1 VACGGGSLPPHPR
14 GPMKRLLRSPRI
26 QTALAR
32 TVGLYLRAVFATT
45 RWRVDG
51 AAHLDAAGQRFI
63 AAFWHERLPLMPA
76 LLDHWRLSHGD
87 ASLHVLV
94 SQSRDGR
101 LIAAAVAGWRLGM
114 VHASR
119 SRGGA
124 SGLRALL
131 RLLADG
137 TPVAITPDGPRG
149 PRRQAAP
156 GVAQLAALGGVPV
169 LPCAARTSRGLV
181 LGSWDRMIL
190 PLPFARGVLVVGA
203 PIAVARDAAVATLPT
218 IEAAL
223 TAACDRAD
231 ALAGA

>member
-1 VACGGGSLPPHPR
+1 L
-14 GPMKRLLRSPRI
+14 KKLLRRDWAR
-26 QTALAR
+26 TLLARALAF
-32 TVGLYLRAVFATT
+32 YLRAVFATT
-45 RWRVDG
+45 RWSIDG
-51 AAHLDAAGQRFI
+51 TAHLEAAGTGFV
-63 AAFWHERLPLMPA
+63 AAFWHERLALMPA
-76 LLDHWRLSHGD
+76 LLDLWRERTPD
-87 ASLHVLV
+87 APLHVLV

-101 LIAAAVAGWRLGM
+101 LIAATVAGWRLGM
-114 VHASR
+114 VHGSR

-124 SGLRALL
+124 TGLRALL
-131 RLLADG
+131 RLLEAG

-156 GVAQLAALGGVPV
+156 GVAQLAALAAAPV

-181 LGSWDRMIL
+181 LGSWDRMVL

-203 PIAVARDAAVATLPT
+203 PIRVRRDAVLAALPT

-231 ALAGA
+231 ALAAA

>member
-1 VACGGGSLPPHPR
+1 
-14 GPMKRLLRSPRI
+14 MKRLLQNPAI
-26 QTALAR
+26 QAALAR
-32 TVGLYLRAVFATT
+32 AVGLYLRGVFATT

-51 AAHLDAAGQRFI
+51 AAHLDAVGHRFV

-76 LLDHWRLSHGD
+76 LLDHWRARHGE
-87 ASLHVLV
+87 APLHVLV

-101 LIAAAVAGWRLGM
+101 LIAAAVSRWRVGM

-124 SGLRALL
+124 TGMRALL

-156 GVAQLAALGGVPV
+156 GVAQLAALAAVPV
-169 LPCAARTSRGLV
+169 LPCAARTSLGLV
-181 LGSWDRMIL
+181 LGSWDRMVL
-190 PLPFARGVLVVGA
+190 PLPFGRGVLVVGA
-203 PIAVARDAAVATLPT
+203 PLDVARDAALAALPA